1 MAAPD
6 EGEGTA
12 PDFHE
17 AVKAAWENA
26 KTKPG
31 NTPGDY
37 EVKKIFVVTEN
48 PIREY
53 RVTVKKAH

>member
-1 MAAPD
+1 VAAAD
-6 EGEGTA
+6 EGEGKA
-12 PDFHE
+12 PHFHE
-17 AVKAAWENA
+17 AVEAAWEDA

-37 EVKKIFVVTEN
+37 EVKKIIVVTEN